1 VAEGLQQPV
10 ESEVAASPLAPPT
23 LDPRPPRWLVGL
35 TIGFA
40 AMLVTGVLMLDYN
53 IGRSFFL
60 SVRVVPGGDKTMHFV
75 LMGSLALLLNVVLR
89 GQRFEIG
96 PILVLRGS
104 LIVGVIV
111 TAEEISQLYV
121 KSRNFSPDDLF
132 YDYLGILLLGQ
143 VGNAIAWWR
152 RRRAAQAVA
161 AAELSSRS

>member
-1 VAEGLQQPV
+1 MAEGLGQSV
-10 ESEVAASPLAPPT
+10 ESEVAAAPLDPNT
-23 LDPRPPRWLVGL
+23 LDPRAPGWLVGL

-40 AMLVTGVLMLDYN
+40 AILVTVVLMLDYG
-53 IGRSFFL
+53 IARSFFL

-96 PILVLRGS
+96 PILALRGS
-104 LIVGVIV
+104 LIVAVVV
-111 TAEEISQLYV
+111 TAEEISQIYV
-121 KSRNFSPDDLF
+121 QSRNFSPDDLF

-152 RRRAAQAVA
+152 RRSAARAVVA
-161 AAELSSRS
+161 EPSSPS